1 MHNYNGLGEPLIGIT
16 KMLDKNLAEKIIEE
30 LSRFSIKKYA
40 VTNSFGEVLAKG
52 ENFSVHHNPL
62 DIKGKR
68 ALPLNFDK
76 EKVGYLFVDENLA
89 IVQEI
94 GGVLKSMVELIV
106 HQNFYA
112 SILTSDE
119 KRVDQLIYDLLKS
132 EGMDQRELRQ
142 TLLSFGIDINK
153 DRLTVLVEIAD
164 PAFLFLNQKE
174 LVVGEREK
182 KIARVKREI
191 KYMLSSFY
199 THHKDNVVA
208 YLGANNFVI
217 LKDMGDNP
225 NEYEEEFRKTL
236 NSLYYNLKNELRS
249 EITVGVG
256 GFKNSINSVRPYRES
271 YEEAQTAINF
281 GKQTWGRGKIF
292 HFDTFGVV
300 APLFSGVTGRNITF
314 SKEIINK
321 LSKYPELLESLRAYF
336 ELDIS
341 LSKTAKRLKIHRN
354 TLVYRL
360 EKIAEITELDPRE
373 FNDAFQLQIALIL
386 DKYSG

>member
-1 MHNYNGLGEPLIGIT
+1 
-16 KMLDKNLAEKIIEE
+16 MLDRNLAEKIIEE
-30 LSRFSIKKYA
+30 LSRFSVKKYA
-40 VTNSFGEVLAKG
+40 VTTPFGEVLARG
-52 ENFSVHHNPL
+52 ENFSIHHNPL

-68 ALPLNFDK
+68 SLPLNFDA
-76 EKVGYLFVDENLA
+76 ERVGYLFLDENLA
-89 IVQEI
+89 VVQEI
-94 GGVLKSMVELIV
+94 GGVLKSMAELII

-132 EGMDQRELRQ
+132 ENADRKEIRQ
-142 TLLSFGIDINK
+142 ILLSFGIDINEN
-153 DRLTVLVEIAD
+153 RLAVLVEIAD
-164 PAFLFLNQKE
+164 PSFLFLNQKE

-191 KYMLSSFY
+191 RYMLSSFY
-199 THHKDNVVA
+199 THHRNNIVA
-208 YLGANNFVI
+208 YLGANNFII
-217 LKDMGDNP
+217 LKDMGENP
-225 NEYEEEFRKTL
+225 LEYQDEFRKTI
-236 NSLYYNLKNELRS
+236 NSLYYNLKNELRA

-256 GFKNSINSVRPYRES
+256 GFKTSDWPYRES

-281 GKQTWGRGKIF
+281 GKQIWGKGKIY
-292 HFDTFGVV
+292 HFDSFGVV
-300 APLFSGVTGRNITF
+300 APLFSGVTGKNITF

-321 LSKYPELLESLRAYF
+321 LSKYPELLESLRTYF

-386 DKYSG
+386 DKYSGK